1 MSRALSGSRSSA
13 GSPTAA
19 HTARPAGSV
28 KPATGFQAARAPP
41 STPRCSQPFQGK
53 SLSFTVRRKIGEATP
68 ACESTAM
75 FSTPSL

>member
-1 MSRALSGSRSSA
+1 LSGSGSNA

-19 HTARPAGSV
+19 HTARPTGSV

-41 STPRCSQPFQGK
+41 SAPTWSQPFHGK
-53 SLSFTVRRKIGEATP
+53 SLSFTVRRNIGETTP